1 MDLPSLLLVAVSLAM
16 DCFAVV
22 LVTGVSQGE
31 RRMPSALRIALAFGS
46 FQSGMLI
53 LGWWAGTLVLGIIA
67 PFDHWV
73 AFGLLAAIGVKMVR
87 ESREGDDRD
96 SPPDLGTAALL
107 LLSVATSIDALAV
120 GISLAVLSPSIL
132 APAAIVGAVTFGIA
146 LAGALLGGRIR
157 EEFGKVM
164 EMAGGLVL
172 IGIGIRILMEHYG
185 WI

>member
-1 MDLPSLLLVAVSLAM
+1 MDLISLLLVAVSLAM
-16 DCFAVV
+16 DCFAVA
-22 LVTGVSQGE
+22 LVAGGTQGPG
-31 RRMPSALRIALAFGS
+31 RIQNALRIALAFGV
-46 FQSGMLI
+46 FQAGMLI
-53 LGWWAGTLVLGIIA
+53 LGWSAGTLVLGIIA
-67 PFDHWV
+67 RFDHWV
-73 AFGLLAAIGVKMVR
+73 AFGLLAIIGLNMVR

-132 APAAIVGAVTFGIA
+132 APAAIVGAVTFGIS
-146 LAGALLGGRIR
+146 LAGVLLGGRIR

-172 IGIGIRILMEHYG
+172 IGIGIRILLEHYG